1 MPAETEINPAELET
15 GGGKM
20 PNDMPRWMAWT
31 ITRIDAFSRLTGR
44 AVCWILVPLCVAMVY
59 EVIARKYFLAPTMW
73 ALVRHF
79 SRRKPTNRLAVVA
92 GRAVGILLKRRGAA
106 VGSKRPLRRHDAIH
120 GHPTHR
126 THPHHRI
133 PANRAVAAGVFIRE
147 IAA

>member
-15 GGGKM
+15 ADELIAERRAGGKM
-20 PNDMPRWMAWT
+20 PNDMLRWMAWT

-79 SRRKPTNRLAVVA
+79 SRRKPTNRLAV
-92 GRAVGILLKRRGAA
+92 
-106 VGSKRPLRRHDAIH
+106 
-120 GHPTHR
+120 
-126 THPHHRI
+126 
-133 PANRAVAAGVFIRE
+133 GVFIRE